1 MDAVSSVAFSP
12 DGTRLAS
19 GSGDKMIR
27 LWDTNV
33 DVTSWQ
39 TRACRIANRNLT
51 QKEWDK
57 YIGEDVPYRCTCGG
71 LPAGDGASPHAP
83 DCK

>member
-1 MDAVSSVAFSP
+1 VYSVAFSP

-19 GSGDKMIR
+19 GSGEKMIR

-39 TRACRIANRNLT
+39 TRAYRIANRNLT

-57 YIGEDVPYRCTCGG
+57 YIGEDVLYRCTCGG